1 MSLLFLEWKEDKAG
15 NIIRHSE
22 ATGRVAVASKETRP
36 LVSVVIIPRPFVS
49 GAWAVWYFDL
59 GLAIGK
65 PIFFSK
71 TLEHAKFMTD
81 LYLIDSGMDLR
92 HPFMLENNIAC

>member
-1 MSLLFLEWKEDKAG
+1 MSLLFLEWKEDRG
-15 NIIRHSE
+15 NTTRHSK
-22 ATGRVAVASKETRP
+22 ASMTRVETVGEPIP
-36 LVSVVIIPRPFVS
+36 LVSVVIIPPPFVS
-49 GAWAVWYFDL
+49 GVWSVWYFDL
-59 GLAIGK
+59 GLAISK

-81 LYLIDSGMDLR
+81 LHLIDSGMDLR